1 MVERD
6 IRRLIQDLGGR
17 VTKLRCNKHWVGQ
30 AEFEGLVIPFT
41 ISASASDHRAFKNIE
56 GDIKKSLRH
65 AKERADV

>member
-30 AEFEGLVIPFT
+30 AEIDGLVIPFT
-41 ISASASDHRAFKNIE
+41 ISASASDYRAFKNIE
-56 GDIKKSLRH
+56 GDIRKSLRI
-65 AKERADV
+65 AKERANV